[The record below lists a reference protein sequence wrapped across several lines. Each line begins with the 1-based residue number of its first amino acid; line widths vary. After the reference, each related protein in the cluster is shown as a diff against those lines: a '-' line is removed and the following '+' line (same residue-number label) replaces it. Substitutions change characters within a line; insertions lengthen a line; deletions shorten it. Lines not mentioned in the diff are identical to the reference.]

1 MVELNQRSYALN
13 VLAYR
18 ASKVNPWNAP
28 LWKQTP
34 TRGLPCLCRPAI
46 FFFDENRARWLLHAR
61 TQLNQAY
68 PTNERGPDYRRL
80 PSVPPLVP
88 SRCTGKWFLVS
99 NTVAEGLQSVE
110 ADMHSV
116 WEAIESGRQITKEE
130 EASSLYLRQVFDHFL
145 WCLAKSARP
154 NEATFDNPLPL
165 TSIEEPHMR
174 NAVLNK
180 SEGRSYSEGAW
191 ILLDRVKNDQR
202 VSRKLRHRASSGG
215 AGTSD
220 TKRKYGSEE
229 GPNANDADSK
239 PRYYKKIKREK
250 GSGPEQQQTIT
261 GEMND
266 STAEHHQPAD
276 QEEQPLEDDLTD
288 TDSTLSNISSSSS
301 EEEPLRDSRTPGSS
315 RPLAARPVDEQ
326 PSSSKK
332 VQFVTM
338 FDQAV
343 PILQAILDEMPIS
356 PEDLEGHPNSAERQA
371 DLVQW
376 GHRKGQAVRLLGAM
390 QKAYVSVMVPAEPEN
405 DKDPQTIQRIHS
417 AQHGQGREQ
426 TLANDLAPQLAA
438 QTDDAPHAAQALAK
452 ESTEDT
458 RSSNQMAQGNTLK
471 SGNVGRSVGRGKSAK
486 PTPIGPEKGK
496 GKAKPAM
503 AVSSRDDGF
512 WAAFGY

>member
-1 MVELNQRSYALN
+1 
-13 VLAYR
+13 
-18 ASKVNPWNAP
+18 
-28 LWKQTP
+28 
-34 TRGLPCLCRPAI
+34 
-46 FFFDENRARWLLHAR
+46 
-61 TQLNQAY
+61 
-68 PTNERGPDYRRL
+68 
-80 PSVPPLVP
+80 
-88 SRCTGKWFLVS
+88 
-99 NTVAEGLQSVE
+99 
-110 ADMHSV
+110 MHSV

-332 VQFVTM
+332 VQFGTPAS
-338 FDQAV
+338 FTAYIQNTRKSLYLFARFK
-343 PILQAILDEMPIS
+343 LQCLIKPSQFYKRFWTRCQSL
-356 PEDLEGHPNSAERQA
+356 
-371 DLVQW
+371 
-376 GHRKGQAVRLLGAM
+376 
-390 QKAYVSVMVPAEPEN
+390 QKTW
-405 DKDPQTIQRIHS
+405 KDIQTPQ
-417 AQHGQGREQ
+417 
-426 TLANDLAPQLAA
+426 
-438 QTDDAPHAAQALAK
+438 
-452 ESTEDT
+452 
-458 RSSNQMAQGNTLK
+458 
-471 SGNVGRSVGRGKSAK
+471 RGK
-486 PTPIGPEKGK
+486 PIWYNGDIAKGK
-496 GKAKPAM
+496 Q
-503 AVSSRDDGF
+503 S
-512 WAAFGY
+512 GY